1 MEAITVGITGGIGS
15 GKSFIC
21 GIVQHLGYPVYFS
34 DERATLIRNHHPKVI
49 EAIKKYFGPDF
60 INSKGVPIKEKLS
73 ERVFNRPEDLSFL
86 NELIHPLVKEDF
98 NQWVSQQHSGLCFKE
113 AAILFET
120 GGYKSMDYN
129 ILVTAPESLRI
140 SRVQQRDGHSSEEI
154 QRRISKQWSDEQKR
168 ELADFEIINDQKTP
182 LLPQLDQ
189 ILAEIKGKP

>member
-34 DERATLIRNHHPKVI
+34 DDRASYIRNHHPKVLEGI
-49 EAIKKYFGPDF
+49 QNYFGPEF
-60 INSKGVPIKEKLS
+60 IDSQGIPIKEKLS
-73 ERVFNRPEDLSFL
+73 ERVFNHPEDLTFL

-98 NQWVSQQHSGLCFKE
+98 IQWHAQQHAKLCFKE

-120 GGYKSMDYN
+120 GGYKALDYN
-129 ILVTAPESLRI
+129 VLVTAPETLRI
-140 SRVQQRDGHSSEEI
+140 SRVQQRDGHSREEI

-168 ELADFEIINDQKTP
+168 ELADFEILNDQKTP
-182 LLPQLDQ
+182 VLPQLDK
-189 ILAEIKGKP
+189 ILKEITGKP